1 MSFYTIKD
9 LERLSNQKA
18 HTIRIWEQRYG
29 LLHPDRTD
37 TNIRY
42 YDDAQLKKLLNVCML
57 LNSGMKISNIGK
69 LSEEGIRDEI
79 NKIIQTSYQPDAQI
93 EGIVSQALIAIATY
107 DEISFNE
114 LFADSVA
121 AFGLNTTYI
130 RIIYPLLVRTGLM
143 WMKDDLLPAQ
153 EHFLSNLV
161 RQKLF
166 AAIDA
171 IPAPKSPDQ
180 TWVLFLGE
188 QEDHEIGLLF
198 ANYLLRAKGK
208 KVLYLGARVPYQ
220 DLFDVIQH
228 NKPSHI
234 YTFFVKNQSETEM
247 GTLIGQLKT
256 DFPAPALC
264 VSGANDRLQKIAD
277 ITDVYR
283 ISSIEAL
290 LAIINTEN
298 VI

>member
-1 MSFYTIKD
+1 LFNYFCQKLNKMSFYTIKD
-9 LERLSNQKA
+9 LERLSSQKA

-29 LLHPDRTD
+29 LLRPARTD

-57 LNSGMKISNIGK
+57 MNSGMKISSISK
-69 LSEEGIRDEI
+69 LSDEEIRNEI
-79 NKIIQTSYQPDAQI
+79 DKFILTSHQTDAQI
-93 EGIVSQALIAIATY
+93 EGIVSQAVAAIATY
-107 DEISFNE
+107 DEILFNK
-114 LFADSVA
+114 LFAGAVA

-130 RIIYPLLVRTGLM
+130 GMIYPLLVRTGLM

-171 IPAPKSPDQ
+171 
-180 TWVLFLGE
+180 LLGE

-198 ANYLLRAKGK
+198 ANYILREQGK

-220 DLFDVIQH
+220 DLFDVIRH
-228 NKPSHI
+228 NKPTHI
-234 YTFFVKNQSETEM
+234 YTFFVRNEGETEM
-247 GTLIGQLKT
+247 RALTGQLKN
-256 DFPAPALC
+256 DFPGPVLC
-264 VSGANDRLQKIAD
+264 VSGGKEKLQKITD
-277 ITDVYR
+277 ITDVHQ
-283 ISSIEAL
+283 ISSIEGL
-290 LAIINTEN
+290 LAIINRKN
-298 VI
+298 VLS